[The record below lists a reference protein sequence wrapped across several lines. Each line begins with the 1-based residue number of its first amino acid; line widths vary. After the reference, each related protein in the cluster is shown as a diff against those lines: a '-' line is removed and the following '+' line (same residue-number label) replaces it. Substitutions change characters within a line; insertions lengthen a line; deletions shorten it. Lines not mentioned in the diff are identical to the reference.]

1 MAWFKGH
8 WVTLFLVL
16 MLIVGL
22 CMLLYP
28 SFSNYWN
35 NIHQSR
41 VIMTYSES
49 VSQLTEE
56 EFKQL
61 ITGAE
66 QYNQKLAKSGML
78 WTLTDSQRAAYNA
91 QLNFDGTGIMGYIVI
106 PKINIRLPIYHGTS
120 DEVLTSSIG
129 HLEGTSL
136 PVGGPSTHCVLSGHR
151 GLPSA
156 RLFTDID
163 QLLEGDIFTITV
175 LNETLTYEVDQ
186 IRIVVPEDLSDVQIV
201 PGKDYCTLVTCTPY
215 GINTHRLL
223 VRGHRIA
230 NLNGNAMVI
239 ADAIQVEP
247 RYIIP
252 FVSAAF
258 LVILLIVL
266 FTRSKHD
273 AEKEKNSAFRKYM
286 RKHNLSSP
294 FEEKYRGL
302 EEVIRQKNSS

>member
-129 HLEGTSL
+129 H
-136 PVGGPSTHCVLSGHR
+136 
-151 GLPSA
+151 
-156 RLFTDID
+156 
-163 QLLEGDIFTITV
+163 DIFTITV

>member
-1 MAWFKGH
+1 MSWFKEH
-8 WVTLFLVL
+8 WVTLLLVL

-35 NIHQSR
+35 NIHQSH

-56 EFKQL
+56 EFDQL

-66 QYNQKLAKSGML
+66 QYNQELAKSGMH
-78 WTLTDSQRAAYNA
+78 WTLTEEQREEYNA

-120 DEVLTSSIG
+120 DEVLAASIG

-163 QLLEGDIFTITV
+163 QLQEGDIFTITV

-186 IRIVVPEDLSDVQIV
+186 IRIVLPEDLSDVQIV

-230 NLNGNAMVI
+230 NLDGNAMVI

-258 LVILLIVL
+258 LIVLLIVL
-266 FTRSKHD
+266 FARAKREG
-273 AEKEKNSAFRKYM
+273 EKEQHSVLHKYM
-286 RKHNLSSP
+286 RQHKLSSP
-294 FEEKYRGL
+294 VEEKYRGL
-302 EEVIRQKNSS
+302 EEIIRQKNLS

>member
-1 MAWFKGH
+1 M
-8 WVTLFLVL
+8 
-16 MLIVGL
+16 
-22 CMLLYP
+22 
-28 SFSNYWN
+28 
-35 NIHQSR
+35 NIR
-41 VIMTYSES
+41 
-49 VSQLTEE
+49 
-56 EFKQL
+56 
-61 ITGAE
+61 
-66 QYNQKLAKSGML
+66 
-78 WTLTDSQRAAYNA
+78 
-91 QLNFDGTGIMGYIVI
+91 
-106 PKINIRLPIYHGTS
+106 IRLPIYHGTS

-136 PVGGPSTHCVLSGHR
+136 PVGGPGTHCVLSGHR

-201 PGKDYCTLVTCTPY
+201 PGKDYCTLVTRTPY

-230 NLNGNAMVI
+230 NLHGNAMVI

-273 AEKEKNSAFRKYM
+273 AEKDKNSAFRKYM
-286 RKHNLSSP
+286 RNHNLSSP

-302 EEVIRQKNSS
+302 EQVIRQKNSS

>member
-129 HLEGTSL
+129 H
-136 PVGGPSTHCVLSGHR
+136 
-151 GLPSA
+151 
-156 RLFTDID
+156 
-163 QLLEGDIFTITV
+163 LEGDIFTITV

>member
-136 PVGGPSTHCVLSGHR
+136 PVGGP
-151 GLPSA
+151 
-156 RLFTDID
+156 
-163 QLLEGDIFTITV
+163 V